1 MKKIYILLAIVVLT
15 ALELA
20 WPAFLDFFYCKPDL
34 LLAFAVSLV
43 FFADFKTAFLSGTLC
58 GLAKDLFLPWGF
70 AVNTVCFGVLV
81 YLVYR
86 INRQISTEDFYV
98 RLLIVLTAALL
109 SNLVSGINAAAG
121 LEGMASG
128 GVPAGIFLRNLL
140 VSSFYTVLLAPAV
153 FKLAQ
158 KIILYI

>member
-1 MKKIYILLAIVVLT
+1 MRKIYIPLAIVVLT
-15 ALELA
+15 TLELA

-43 FFADFKTAFLSGTLC
+43 FYADFKTAFLFGTLS
-58 GLAKDLFLPWGF
+58 GLAKDLFLFRGV
-70 AVNTVCFGVLV
+70 AVNTFCFGALV

-86 INRQISTEDFYV
+86 VSRQISTEDFYV
-98 RLLIVLTAALL
+98 RLLIVLAAALL
-109 SNLVSGINAAAG
+109 NNFVTGLNAAAG

-140 VSSFYTVLLAPAV
+140 ISSFYTVLLAPAV
-153 FKLAQ
+153 FKLA
-158 KIILYI
+158 KKTAL